1 MIAAL
6 DLPTALPG
14 VDAAIVRR
22 ATSEDVPRIVELLAN
37 DAIALGRGDAA
48 DGDLDAYRV
57 GFDAIAADAANDV
70 VVVERRGTIIGTVQL
85 TRTPGMTRR
94 GATRLTVESVRVAEE
109 ARGAGVG
116 SALLAW
122 VGDVAAP
129 AVGASLL
136 QLTSDAR
143 RSDAIRWYERA
154 GFTASHIGL
163 KRDVR

>member
-1 MIAAL
+1 MRRSCVAPRPRTCLASSNCSRTTPSRSGAATP
-6 DLPTALPG
+6 PTA
-14 VDAAIVRR
+14 
-22 ATSEDVPRIVELLAN
+22 TSTRT
-37 DAIALGRGDAA
+37 
-48 DGDLDAYRV
+48 V